1 MSCETIYQEAL
12 AKTDKQM
19 ALIEKLAELEHEQ
32 WALIKESTLDNLTP
46 ENIERWRRQIA
57 TKYSD
62 LSEQEKDSDREWAEK
77 IYELFE
83 ESGLI
88 E

>member
-1 MSCETIYQEAL
+1 MSCEMIWREAGERV
-12 AKTDKQM
+12 DKQM
-19 ALIEKLAELEHEQ
+19 QLIEKLAELEHEQ
-32 WALIKESTLDNLTP
+32 WVHWTQYMLDNLTP

-62 LSEQEKDSDREWAEK
+62 LTEAEKDSDREWADK
-77 IYELFE
+77 AFELVW
-83 ESGLI
+83 ESGLL